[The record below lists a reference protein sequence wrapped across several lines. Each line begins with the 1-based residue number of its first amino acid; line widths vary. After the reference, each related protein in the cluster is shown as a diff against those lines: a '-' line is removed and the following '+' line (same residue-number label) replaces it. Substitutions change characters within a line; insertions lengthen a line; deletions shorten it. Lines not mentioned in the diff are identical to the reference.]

1 MKKAEYKF
9 NKDRQNQIR
18 LTASETEPDPWT
30 FFNKKATNRPIFI
43 PKRKKKK

>member
-9 NKDRQNQIR
+9 HKDRKEQIENNSKQSP
-18 LTASETEPDPWT
+18 THPFYFNAAS
-30 FFNKKATNRPIFI
+30 NHPIFI

>member
-9 NKDRQNQIR
+9 NKDRQEQIR
-18 LTASETEPDPWT
+18 NFSTENEPHFFYFKEAS
-30 FFNKKATNRPIFI
+30 NKPIFI

>member
-9 NKDRQNQIR
+9 HKNRQEQVQN
-18 LTASETEPDPWT
+18 LSKENEPLVWP
-30 FFNKKATNRPIFI
+30 FNSPSHKPIFI